1 METFSPLSSREG
13 KKNSVAPDR
22 RLVFRGHLLHVICFA
37 DLITC
42 Q

>member
-1 METFSPLSSREG
+1 METFFPLSSRKG

-22 RLVFRGHLLHVICFA
+22 RLVFRGHFLHVICFA
-37 DLITC
+37 DLITR